1 MACSP
6 SPQGATSQCSS
17 AVGFPAVHFGFS
29 RTLCGSFRSCR
40 HEHALAQQRKAC
52 AAIRGPLD
60 GLQSVD
66 LSFNGT
72 ATPRGADRSGD
83 GVGVTLKPM
92 NETVQQAATR
102 QAHPGF
108 QSRRGLRKVAA
119 ALTEQRRKSIGQ
131 LTGAGHRG
139 CDLSE
144 MTKEGPL
151 LCLELVRRRAE
162 QAGAEPR
169 RGHGP
174 YCGLSFG
181 VHGPRIFLASPL
193 RGPAYDTALTAAVAL
208 SAELA
213 PEPCAIATAF
223 SPATGEKP
231 LRGRDIV
238 RLFRL
243 LVRRRPAS
251 LEPAIDRQRTGA
263 DGAADGMPGRAEPMQ
278 PYHLLVAAAA
288 LVMSLRPQPLH
299 ACNRRRRGHHWRGGA
314 RGDGAMPIHHAL
326 QGFAKVVEEM
336 PPICDLESIG
346 CPLPGRLGIGAS
358 AIARDDLDAFMMLQ
372 PIRDGGGLAVGQQVD
387 DGVALEVDQDG
398 AVVLATLPSPLINP
412 HHPQR
417 RMRRSLSATN
427 EPQQRIGT
435 ERHGQAGS
443 KTRARFAAEAQ
454 AKLALDT
461 GQPRPASCRAGGTL
475 TQRIGEGPPCTSGIA
490 AQETA
495 HANQQCCRTP
505 LTRQVLQSPVI
516 GLMNAA
522 RGL

>member
-1 MACSP
+1 M
-6 SPQGATSQCSS
+6 
-17 AVGFPAVHFGFS
+17 
-29 RTLCGSFRSCR
+29 
-40 HEHALAQQRKAC
+40 
-52 AAIRGPLD
+52 D
-60 GLQSVD
+60 
-66 LSFNGT
+66 
-72 ATPRGADRSGD
+72 
-83 GVGVTLKPM
+83 
-92 NETVQQAATR
+92 ETVQQAATR
-102 QAHPGF
+102 QAHPGL
-108 QSRRGLRKVAA
+108 QSRRGLGKVAA
-119 ALTEQRRKSIGQ
+119 ALTKQRCKSIGQ

-139 CDLSE
+139 CDLGK
-144 MTKEGPL
+144 MAKEGPL

-162 QAGAEPR
+162 QAGAEPG

-193 RGPAYDTALTAAVAL
+193 RCPAYDTALTAAVAL

-213 PEPCAIATAF
+213 PEPCAITTAF
-223 SPATGEKP
+223 GPATGEER
-231 LRGRDIV
+231 LIGGDIA

-251 LEPAIDRQRTGA
+251 LEPAIDRQRTGP
-263 DGAADGMPGRAEPMQ
+263 DGAADGMTGQAEPMQ
-278 PYHLLVAAAA
+278 PKHLLVAAAA
-288 LVMSLRPQPLH
+288 LVLSLRPQPLH
-299 ACNRRRRGHHWRGGA
+299 ACGRRWRGHHWRSGV
-314 RGDGAMPIHHAL
+314 RGDRAGGLPHRAAMPIHHTL
-326 QGFAKVVEEM
+326 QGFTEIVEEM
-336 PPICDLESIG
+336 PSIRDLESIG
-346 CPLPGRLGIGAS
+346 CPLPGRLGIRAS
-358 AIARDDLDAFMMLQ
+358 TITRDDLDAFMMLQ

-387 DGVALEVDQDG
+387 DGVTLEVDQDG
-398 AVVLATLPSPLINP
+398 AVVLATLPSSVIDP

-427 EPQQRIGT
+427 QPQQRIGT

-461 GQPRPASCRAGGTL
+461 GQPRRASCRAGGTL

-505 LTRQVLQSPVI
+505 LTRQVLQSALI
-516 GLMNAA
+516 RRMNAA
-522 RGL
+522 RGLATSGTVRGGGLRCGDDGDPIGRWQDLLNGKVRRDQG